1 MRKFIQIHFFYHS
14 IFFTLNQTK
23 KREIKKNFYSPTFSS
38 FYNFLSSYFS
48 TFLTKQNLNFKELLM
63 KSYLKKK
70 QFVCDYFNVYLNRCV
85 IAGRSML
92 FLLLS
97 NFDVI
102 CFGLRKIQSNI
113 NISQLLSC
121 YKLLDSS
128 QNIGPRIFQEWEI
141 A

>member
-1 MRKFIQIHFFYHS
+1 
-14 IFFTLNQTK
+14 
-23 KREIKKNFYSPTFSS
+23 
-38 FYNFLSSYFS
+38 
-48 TFLTKQNLNFKELLM
+48 M

-128 QNIGPRIFQEWEI
+128 QNIGPRIFQE
-141 A
+141 